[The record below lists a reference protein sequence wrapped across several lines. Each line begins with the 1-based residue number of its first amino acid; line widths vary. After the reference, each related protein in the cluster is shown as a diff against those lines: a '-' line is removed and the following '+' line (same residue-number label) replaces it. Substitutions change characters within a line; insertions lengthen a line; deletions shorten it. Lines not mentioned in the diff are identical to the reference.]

1 METNH
6 ETTSMNGTLSAAGLL
21 VESNKATEE
30 MRRSISK
37 FASLLICPLCNKI
50 FDRPATLSACAHTF
64 CMNCIDAYS
73 ANNSVCPVQG
83 CGMPMS
89 IVGSNGG
96 SFRKL
101 NLQISQTIESLQLIC
116 NSVNQSK
123 ENWWLSPATLRSIQ
137 EIRASELVKDQKESM
152 FDEEQEENDDRNDF
166 SGDWGQM
173 KNEDNGDEGEEM
185 IDLQASEDDEQLC
198 VQTED
203 EQGTDGNISD
213 DETI

>member
-1 METNH
+1 
-6 ETTSMNGTLSAAGLL
+6 
-21 VESNKATEE
+21 
-30 MRRSISK
+30 
-37 FASLLICPLCNKI
+37 
-50 FDRPATLSACAHTF
+50 
-64 CMNCIDAYS
+64 
-73 ANNSVCPVQG
+73 
-83 CGMPMS
+83 MPMS